1 MRKISNL
8 SVIILI
14 LTAFYTKADAQLL
27 KRPRALLF
35 GNIAYASPS
44 SNGLDQNYRGGVAG
58 EFGTGL
64 GLGKT
69 IFTGSI
75 GYQLYSSR
83 SGVTAG
89 NLRIIPFKAGVR
101 RYLIGSIFLQANG
114 GIAFQSYAQTSNS
127 GSSFAYELGAGLKL
141 MKLLE
146 LQLTTNSWK
155 QPNAAARSNALLFK
169 AGWSLRL

>member
-1 MRKISNL
+1 MRKISKL

-14 LTAFYTKADAQLL
+14 LSAFYIQADAQLL
-27 KRPRALLF
+27 KRPRALVF

-44 SNGLDQNYRGGVAG
+44 NNGLDQNYKGGVAG
-58 EFGTGL
+58 EFGAGV

-89 NLRIIPFKAGVR
+89 NLRIVPIKAGVR
-101 RYLIGSIFLQANG
+101 RYLIGSVFLQANG
-114 GIAFQSYAQTSNS
+114 GIAFQTYANANNS
-127 GSSFAYELGAGLKL
+127 GSSFVYELGGGLKL

-146 LQLTTNSWK
+146 LQLTTNNWK
-155 QPNAAARSNALLFK
+155 QPNASGRSNALLFK
-169 AGWSLRL
+169 AGWSIRL